1 MNMQESV
8 LYIVLA
14 LLGVVIYLLLSQRKH
29 KDDDKNKE
37 GIDKLKETLNNSINT
52 MSSSFNALSKD
63 VTRDMT
69 QALT

>member
-29 KDDDKNKE
+29 RDDGTKIKKKL
-37 GIDKLKETLNNSINT
+37 ID
-52 MSSSFNALSKD
+52 
-63 VTRDMT
+63 
-69 QALT
+69 